1 MALTRE
7 KAIAVLLILFCQ
19 AYFLWQFDHTA
30 APPFWRDPLMHQKVI
45 DGWFLGYLSGI
56 DVYNTCI
63 AFTMFFLV
71 TMAVVAVCDFGV
83 LQVQGQLGVG
93 VPKEVVIGVL
103 IFVETFV
110 VPLQTKLALTGQMPN
125 KVETL
130 YPAWSPSSVWIPF
143 TPGRIFASPTRLY
156 LT

>member
-1 MALTRE
+1 MVLTRE
-7 KAIAVLLILFCQ
+7 KVIVVLLILFCQ

-30 APPFWRDPLMHQKVI
+30 AQPFWRDPLMHQKVI

-71 TMAVVAVCDFGV
+71 TMAVVAVCDFGT
-83 LQVQGQLGVG
+83 LQIQGQPSAGI
-93 VPKEVVIGVL
+93 PKEALIGVL
-103 IFVETFV
+103 ISIETFV

-125 KVETL
+125 RVDTL
-130 YPAWSPSSVWIPF
+130 SMVLTAVLVAVTYF
-143 TPGRIFASPTRLY
+143 LKY
-156 LT
+156 LGYKKS